1 MRNLNTQTNGVAV
14 GSSLG
19 FIDLLQIVFIVL
31 KLCGVIDWHWAL
43 VLLPIIIE
51 VGLAVLVP
59 PILIL
64 VCWLVSRFGE

>member
-1 MRNLNTQTNGVAV
+1 MRNLNTQANGVAV
-14 GSSLG
+14 GSSLS
-19 FIDLLQIVFIVL
+19 FVDLLQIVFIVL

-51 VGLAVLVP
+51 VGLLVLVP

>member
-1 MRNLNTQTNGVAV
+1 MRNLNNQANGVAG

-51 VGLAVLVP
+51 VGLLVLVP

-64 VCWLVSRFGE
+64 VCWLVSR

>member
-1 MRNLNTQTNGVAV
+1 MRNLNNQANGVAV

-19 FIDLLQIVFIVL
+19 FVDLLQIVFIVL

-51 VGLAVLVP
+51 VGLLVLVP

-64 VCWLVSRFGE
+64 ACWLVSRFGE

>member
-1 MRNLNTQTNGVAV
+1 MRNLNTQANGVAV
-14 GSSLG
+14 GSGLG
-19 FIDLLQIVFIVL
+19 FVDLLQIVFIVL

-51 VGLAVLVP
+51 VGLLILVP

>member
-1 MRNLNTQTNGVAV
+1 MRNLNTQANGVAI
-14 GSSLG
+14 GSGLG

-59 PILIL
+59 SILIL
-64 VCWLVSRFGE
+64 ACWLIGRFGE

>member
-43 VLLPIIIE
+43 VLLPITIE

-59 PILIL
+59 PVLIL

>member
-1 MRNLNTQTNGVAV
+1 MRNLNTQANGVAV

-19 FIDLLQIVFIVL
+19 FVDLLQIVFIVL

-51 VGLAVLVP
+51 VGLLVLVP

-64 VCWLVSRFGE
+64 ACWLVSRFGE

>member
-1 MRNLNTQTNGVAV
+1 MRNLNTQANGVAV
-14 GSSLG
+14 GSGLG
-19 FIDLLQIVFIVL
+19 FIDLLQIAFIVL

-51 VGLAVLVP
+51 VGLLVLVP

-64 VCWLVSRFGE
+64 VCWLVSR

>member
-1 MRNLNTQTNGVAV
+1 MRNLNTQTNSVAV

-51 VGLAVLVP
+51 AGLLVLAP
-59 PILIL
+59 LILIL
-64 VCWLVSRFGE
+64 VYWLARRFGE

>member
-14 GSSLG
+14 GSGLG
-19 FIDLLQIVFIVL
+19 FVDLLQIVFIVL

-51 VGLAVLVP
+51 VGLLVLVP

>member
-19 FIDLLQIVFIVL
+19 FVDLLQIVFIVL

-51 VGLAVLVP
+51 AGLLVLVP

>member
-1 MRNLNTQTNGVAV
+1 MRNLNNQANGVAV

-19 FIDLLQIVFIVL
+19 FVDLLQIVFIVL

>member
-1 MRNLNTQTNGVAV
+1 MRNLNNQDNGVAV
-14 GSSLG
+14 GSGLG
-19 FIDLLQIVFIVL
+19 FVDLLQIVFIVL

-51 VGLAVLVP
+51 VGLLVLVP

>member
-1 MRNLNTQTNGVAV
+1 MRNLNNQANGVAV

-19 FIDLLQIVFIVL
+19 FVDLLQIVFIVL
-31 KLCGVIDWHWAL
+31 KLCGAIDWHWAL

-51 VGLAVLVP
+51 VGLLVLVP

-64 VCWLVSRFGE
+64 VCWLVSR

>member
-1 MRNLNTQTNGVAV
+1 MCNLNNQANGVAV

-19 FIDLLQIVFIVL
+19 FVDSLQIVFIVL

-51 VGLAVLVP
+51 VGLLVLMP

>member
-1 MRNLNTQTNGVAV
+1 MRNLNTQANGVAV
-14 GSSLG
+14 GSGLG
-19 FIDLLQIVFIVL
+19 FLDLLQIAFIVL

-51 VGLAVLVP
+51 VGLLVLVP

-64 VCWLVSRFGE
+64 VCWLVSR

>member
-1 MRNLNTQTNGVAV
+1 MRNLNNQANGVAV

-19 FIDLLQIVFIVL
+19 FVDLLQIVFIVL

-43 VLLPIIIE
+43 VLLPKIIE
-51 VGLAVLVP
+51 VGLLVLVP

-64 VCWLVSRFGE
+64 VCWLVSR

>member
-19 FIDLLQIVFIVL
+19 FVDLLQIVFIVL

>member
-1 MRNLNTQTNGVAV
+1 MRNLNTPANGVAI
-14 GSSLG
+14 GSGLG

-64 VCWLVSRFGE
+64 VCWLIGRFGE

>member
-1 MRNLNTQTNGVAV
+1 MRNLNTQANGVAV
-14 GSSLG
+14 GSGLG

-51 VGLAVLVP
+51 VGLLALVP

-64 VCWLVSRFGE
+64 VCWLVSR

>member
-1 MRNLNTQTNGVAV
+1 MRNLNNQANGVAV

-51 VGLAVLVP
+51 VGFLVLVP

-64 VCWLVSRFGE
+64 VCWLVSR

>member
-1 MRNLNTQTNGVAV
+1 MRNLNTQANGVAI
-14 GSSLG
+14 GSGLG

-59 PILIL
+59 PTLIL
-64 VCWLVSRFGE
+64 VCWLIGRFGE